1 MGKNAGVDYYEA
13 LGVNKNASEDE
24 IKKAYHKLALKY
36 HPDKNPNNKQEAEK
50 KFKAVSEAY
59 EVLSDPAKRKI
70 YNQYGEAG
78 LKGEVPVNDG
88 GSFQNTDIGF
98 SGSPGVRTFHFT
110 ATDPSKIFAQ
120 FFGTSSPFGVDEDG
134 FGSYGGSG
142 FGFRDLGGINRM
154 FGFGK
159 SPRFSSPCGSGDRE
173 HPMDVDETPPALEHK
188 FSCSLEE
195 LYQGT
200 TKRFSVERTLPDGS
214 TDKKTFEVTVHP
226 GWKKGTKV
234 TFPGEGGVV
243 REYPA
248 EKPADLIFVLDE
260 KPHSVFAREG
270 NDLYMKK
277 KITLTEALLGTKL
290 TIPTLDGRQIPLDI
304 HPVIQPGK
312 KFRVREEGMPI
323 RKKGQPISK
332 GDLYV
337 EIEVTFPTNLTPRQQ
352 QLIREAQL

>member
-1 MGKNAGVDYYEA
+1 MGANYYEA
-13 LGVNKNASEDE
+13 LGVNKNTSEDE

-36 HPDKNPNNKQEAEK
+36 HPDKNPSNKQEAEK

-70 YNQYGEAG
+70 YDQYGEAG

-88 GSFQNTDIGF
+88 GSFQNADF
-98 SGSPGVRTFHFT
+98 NYSGGPGVRTFHFT
-110 ATDPSKIFAQ
+110 ASDPSKIFAQ
-120 FFGTSSPFGVDEDG
+120 FFGTSSPFGVDEDR
-134 FGSYGGSG
+134 FGGSG
-142 FGFRDLGGINRM
+142 FGFRGLGGINRM
-154 FGFGK
+154 FSFGK
-159 SPRFSSPCGSGDRE
+159 SPRFSSPHGSWHQEGDSE
-173 HPMDVDETPPALEHK
+173 LPMDVDEAPPAQEHK

-200 TKRFSVERTLPDGS
+200 TRKFSVERALADGR
-214 TDKKTFEVTVHP
+214 TDKKTFEVTVQP

-234 TFPGEGGVV
+234 TYPGEGGVV
-243 REYPA
+243 PGYPS
-248 EKPADLIFVLDE
+248 EKPADLIFVVDE
-260 KPHSVFAREG
+260 KPHSVFTREG

-277 KITLTEALLGTKL
+277 KITLEEALLGTKL
-290 TIPTLDGRQIPLDI
+290 SIPTLDGRQIPLDI
-304 HPVIQPGK
+304 SPVIQPGK